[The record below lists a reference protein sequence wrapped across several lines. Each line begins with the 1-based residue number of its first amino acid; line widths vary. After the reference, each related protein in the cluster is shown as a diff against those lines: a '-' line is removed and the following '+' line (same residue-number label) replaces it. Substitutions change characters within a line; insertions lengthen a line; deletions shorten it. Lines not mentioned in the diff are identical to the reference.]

1 MGGNGTQSRDLTAGS
16 KSAWGP
22 TVSVIIPALNEAR
35 NLPDVLR
42 RLPADLHEV
51 ILVDGQST
59 DGTVDVARECLASVR
74 VIAQNRRGKGN
85 ALACGLS
92 AASGDIVVLLDG
104 DGSADPA
111 EIPGFVA
118 ALMAGAHYAKG
129 TRFAAGGGS
138 EDITRFRQFG
148 NRQLNR
154 LVDRLY
160 GTDWTD
166 LCYGYNAFWRTCLPL
181 LEISETFVELSA
193 TDQPPPSA
201 PSPLRWGDGLEIETL
216 LNVRVHAAGLIVAEV
231 PSFERRRLYGASNL
245 RAVRDGLRVLRTIG
259 SERRRLRAA
268 QRADVRELRPWH
280 GPWVIERAVEL
291 RGVAVPRTASN
302 GSIAGTDVTLIVA
315 AEPEDMRTDGELAH
329 RIIAADFARTGQDD
343 DARTASVST

>member
-1 MGGNGTQSRDLTAGS
+1 MGEVIQSRARLVGS
-16 KSAWGP
+16 PSASRP

-42 RLPADLHEV
+42 RIPTDVYEV
-51 ILVDGQST
+51 ILVDGQSV
-59 DGTVDVARECLASVR
+59 DGSIDVARECFPGVR

-92 AASGDIVVLLDG
+92 AAGGDIVVLLDG
-104 DGSADPA
+104 DGSADPS

-129 TRFAAGGGS
+129 TRFVDGGGS

-154 LVDRLY
+154 LVDLLY

-181 LEISETFVELSA
+181 LEIGEAYVELKA
-193 TDQPPPSA
+193 TDQPPSYAPSA
-201 PSPLRWGDGLEIETL
+201 LHWGDGFEIETL
-216 LNVRVHAAGLIVAEV
+216 INVRVHAAGLVVAEV
-231 PSFERRRLYGASNL
+231 PSFERRRLHGASNL
-245 RAVRDGLRVLRTIG
+245 RAVRDGLRVLRTIA
-259 SERRRLRAA
+259 SERRRLRGA
-268 QRADVRELRPWH
+268 QRAEVPELQPWD
-280 GPWVIERAVEL
+280 GPWLVENAVEL
-291 RGVAVPRTASN
+291 RGAAVPRLAPNGSTASADITLVAVADPEN
-302 GSIAGTDVTLIVA
+302 VLSEGGTEHRIVA
-315 AEPEDMRTDGELAH
+315 ANLVSTAP
-329 RIIAADFARTGQDD
+329 D
-343 DARTASVST
+343 DAGTASLSI